1 MANAIQ
7 LIQTQRL
14 TTTASSITFTNIPQT
29 YKTLLVKISARNTSA
44 DLFFRMDVNGGAGTQ
59 YSQFLHND
67 TGTLFA
73 GRDTASNNYSAYLY
87 TPGTGQASNT
97 FSNNEIKFIDYSGSQ
112 LKRWFG
118 TYTVA
123 NSSSSILMGR
133 SSGYYT
139 GVTTG
144 ITSITFSGTTFTSGS
159 TFSLYGENIAYAT
172 GGTITYGSGYAYHT
186 FTSTGSFLPTQQ
198 ITGAEILTIAGG
210 GGGGGSYA
218 GGGGAGGLS
227 YQSYQKLFAGNAYVA
242 LIGSGGSGGG
252 QNVNGTSGSSS
263 VFGSAVAI
271 GGGGGG
277 NGGSVTTNVGLPGGS
292 GGGAGR
298 GAFSA
303 GDKAGGT
310 GVVGQGNN
318 GGAWIQATEGNI
330 GSGGGGAGGAGT
342 SQGLSGPGVGRA
354 GNGGVGSSNYSIW
367 GTVTGTGQL
376 SGGVYYYAG
385 GGGGG
390 AFSGE
395 TGNGAGG
402 AGGGGGGGFG
412 VNGSNGTANTGGGG
426 GGGGGNTGYTGGT
439 GGSGIVI
446 IRYPLA

>member
-1 MANAIQ
+1 MAKSIQ

-14 TTTASSITFTNIPQT
+14 TTTASSITFTNIPQN
-29 YKTLLVKISARNTSA
+29 YKTLLVKISARNTSS
-44 DLFFRMDVNGGAGTQ
+44 DLLFSMYVNDGAGTQ

-73 GRDTASNNYSAYLY
+73 GRDISSNNYSAYLY

-144 ITSITFSGTTFTSGS
+144 ITSITFSGTTFTAGS
-159 TFSLYGENIAYAT
+159 TFSLYGENMAYAT
-172 GGTITYGSGYAYHT
+172 GGTISISGKHVYHT
-186 FTSTGSFLPTQQ
+186 FTSTGSFLPSQQ
-198 ITGAEILTIAGG
+198 IRGAETLVIAGG

-218 GGGGAGGLS
+218 GGGGAGGLL
-227 YQSYQKLFAGNAYVA
+227 YQPYQTLLAGNSYTVFVGAGGA
-242 LIGSGGSGGG
+242 GGAQNNTGTNGS
-252 QNVNGTSGSSS
+252 NS
-263 VFGSAVAI
+263 VFGAAVAV

-277 NGGSVTTNVGLPGGS
+277 NGGSVTDNIGLPGGS

-298 GAFSA
+298 GAFGVA
-303 GDKAGGT
+303 GDKAGGA

-318 GGAWIQATEGNI
+318 GGTWSNTLQGNI
-330 GSGGGGAGGAGT
+330 GAGGGGAGGAGAT
-342 SQGLSGPGVGRA
+342 QTFA
-354 GNGGVGSSNYSIW
+354 TGGVGGIGSVAFANWALATS
-367 GTVTGTGQL
+367 TGV
-376 SGGVYYYAG
+376 GGYYAG

-390 AFSGE
+390 AFTGS
-395 TGNGAGG
+395 TAGNGGLGGG
-402 AGGGGGGGFG
+402 ARGGDG
-412 VNGSNGTANTGGGG
+412 VSGANGTANTGGGA
-426 GGGGGNTGYTGGT
+426 GGGGGNTSYSGGT

-446 IRYPLA
+446 VRYPLD